1 MLKTAVLWWF
11 DSFVIPPYTF
21 FVFALL
27 RHPTPLC
34 LLGLD
39 ELPDVLASSLP
50 VMLSLYPAPPV
61 LYICKN

>member
-1 MLKTAVLWWF
+1 M